1 MKALIKS
8 IIFAI
13 ALSGT
18 MLAQNIS
25 SVAPLKGPAGTLVTI
40 TGSGFSSTAS
50 ENIVFFGKSKGSV
63 VSVNSAGT
71 LLKVNTPVNPSYPS
85 VVSVLNTS
93 SDAYIESR
101 FSFFTSFAARID
113 PETREI
119 EDQFQSQIEPDQN
132 EFNGDYLSN
141 SVLTPFIHSSD
152 ILVVSD
158 ISNDGSMDFIN
169 QYNTPTYKNGS
180 TTREPANAF
189 INDNP
194 LFALTNPINASTVT
208 NATSG
213 FTKYEGY
220 DYTQW
225 NTAHPQGLDYPDVIT
240 SGYLT
245 ADLNNDGEEDFV
257 NFGTKVR
264 DSDDASFEVRV
275 NEASSSTF
283 SFDADDANEFL
294 ITDEGGQDYKG
305 SVINSAHVSLHET
318 FAMKGKAA
326 DMDGDG
332 KKDLVFLLSYPKN
345 MSKGA
350 NVDRKQI
357 IVLRNTT
364 VAGSN
369 SITFSKSN
377 NYSTALSGQTFSSGS
392 YVGVDAAVG
401 ISGNSWSGLPTSATD
416 FISDFDLG
424 DINGDGKADIVFK
437 GISRSTY
444 NWADTTIFEQIN
456 QTSSIPKTTST
467 NGTGFVY
474 YALNNS
480 TSGSFS
486 FGTPVSLSTTL
497 TMNNVQDWGGISLAD
512 MDLDGDLDIVSV
524 VPNNTGSTIEID
536 LKLFRNN
543 GSLSFTESTIDG
555 PSGSNYMIAQIKVAD
570 INGDEY
576 PDVLATIS
584 KTDEMRAFMRKQS
597 TANTA
602 LTGASFVMKGFTY
615 PTTSLVENPL
625 SVSIADFSNDGKVDL
640 VLQESSGTSRV
651 LYLKNDDGL
660 PQIFSSVQLSDF
672 IKCTGQTS
680 AVQTFQIGGQTISNA
695 DGRYILIT
703 APTGWEVSKDPSTLS
718 YKDTIHYYPNTNNE
732 VMPAKTVSIR
742 MKASENNS
750 TYSGDL
756 EISTFNAATV
766 AIELNGSL
774 DVPSYSAISPST
786 QYVNT
791 TYSNTQNGGTIPT
804 PSPAATSSPV
814 AVELADVNG
823 TVQWQKSTDNS
834 TWSDISGATATSYT
848 LPDADLNNQGIVYLR
863 AQITVCTTTSTTDVV
878 TVLEN
883 LGIPAPPTF
892 SASNGQTLSGTF
904 DESLATTLAIY
915 DNTNTLISSCSD
927 LTGSTCAGWTFSNG
941 TYTYTPSSGYSDGDQ
956 FYAVAS
962 NTSGTSQNS
971 NAVTVDATA
980 PSAPAIAAN
989 TDGSSVTGTAEAGS
1003 TVTLSLNN
1011 GGTTTTVDVIASA
1024 NGTWEYVPVPTLVDG
1039 VTITATATDAV
1050 GNTSSSSSTVTVD
1063 AQAPTNTAT
1072 YTNASGDA
1080 LSDGTTVEGTTEPG
1094 ATVTVTMPNG
1104 DEYTT
1109 TADATTGAYSVT
1121 VSGTS
1126 TSDGDELTVSI
1137 EDAAGNTMP
1146 SETVT
1151 VDKTDPAANI
1161 YATDGTSF
1169 DGALD
1174 GTGYS
1179 VTVSYGSG
1187 PTTQSATVTGSTFN
1201 WTPSSSLGLSAG
1213 DQITYT
1219 ITDEV
1224 GNETTYTTT
1233 VQAVA
1238 HCIPVHTTGL
1248 EITELTFKPD
1258 GSGQSDVALD
1268 TYISDAFNDRSTT
1281 STIELAHDKTPELF
1295 VSGPSNTFYYQVW
1308 VDYNQDGDFEDTG
1321 EAIDGSS
1328 SSNNLS
1334 TYSTVFH
1341 SWGDVSITNPLPDV
1355 PFENL
1360 ADGSEYI
1367 MRIGLSTT
1375 LAGVSDPCGSS
1386 SATANFQDLRIK
1398 VLNCEDPTS
1407 LTVAQASNGSAQ
1419 LDVDFVLE
1427 EASMDITYV
1436 IAQSPYQGYDPL
1448 GSDPDTWISTNSA
1461 TTTTTTMTGTSNGSG
1476 TYDYSFS
1483 ATTDSENQSLA
1494 FGNYYSVAIKKGC
1507 TSPNWVKYSDQG
1519 LSEVELID
1527 PNGADYAGSD
1537 FAITSHT
1544 YTQSTASTST
1554 QIGVEPTNT
1563 LNLPVGES
1571 LSVKTTVKASD
1582 GSTAAVP
1589 SVFNYFD
1596 VVEFFNYDPSSGGA
1610 PTFILGTINS
1620 SIATQASLTALSV
1633 TNTNEVTYTT
1643 TPTTATSYWLTY
1655 TFKELA
1661 QGAQPLDAYGSGFAN
1676 SVNVAWYEAPILNSN
1691 GDGLTGAVPGETVT
1705 LVLDGTTYTATAG
1718 NDGTVALTS
1727 FTDGSNTLSSDAIGA
1742 LVNGSYSIDQSWTSG
1757 GSNFTHANPTQVLT
1771 GLSINAATSSVTGT
1785 AAPGATV
1792 TLTIGDET
1800 FTTTADA
1807 TTGIYDFAGTTSST
1821 TSPSTGI
1828 AFNTLVPF
1836 TATTAYSINQSL
1848 TGYTSGSAVTGSIL
1862 ASASDIA
1869 VPTIGG
1875 ALALSGSSTTVAGT
1889 AEAGSQV
1896 YLYDEDGN
1904 QLFDANGDPITT
1916 TADDQ
1921 GAYSITVD
1929 LSTAQVST
1937 GSNTFASAYTS
1948 PYTGSVIQV
1957 GSTDTD
1963 GNTAPLSA
1971 AFVNPSVYTSSG
1983 TWTDASGTSISA
1995 PSTSGA
2001 ATSSSPVIRYESN
2014 ATLPSG
2020 TTGLSG
2026 VEVASGATLT
2036 VPTDG
2041 CLDVAGS
2048 LAVQGTGSISL
2059 GAAMNTGG
2067 TDVESAQLKFT
2078 GEYLGP
2084 PTLEMNGQLF
2094 KSAHTIGSPMK
2105 EGFVS
2110 SDLGDETKLIGWDA
2124 YTAGTYY
2131 SAGDA
2136 IATQG
2141 LGFYAIVGS
2150 SQFIAQAGG
2159 FDVIGS
2165 PMSSL
2170 DMSLG
2175 YVVDNYSATSAGSGW
2190 NMIANPY
2197 TCGWN
2202 WGNST
2207 LTNVSGTFYIYDVS
2221 NSSWMFWNS
2230 ATSTGTGLTSA
2241 VIPPLQGIWVQATS
2255 ASATISS
2262 TMDAAGELT
2271 CASGSSQNGFLKT
2284 ANSIYKLT
2292 TIANGDSSDYSE
2304 MYLVDIAG
2312 ATDGFDANY
2321 DAWHMNGHLSRGKLY
2336 NVVGAEEIVSNALE
2350 IDSSKVIDLAFDSD
2364 YLGTTYEL
2372 NLTTSD
2378 VDSTL
2383 KVVLEDRFE
2392 GTLWSMDNGAYTF
2405 VHSETPVGM
2414 KQTRFALS
2422 YYQEASNVV
2431 GEEELDEQVDIA
2443 VAGTTITVSNAEAYG
2458 EYQVYDASGRLMTK
2472 GAVIETI
2479 TLPADNWE
2487 NGIYRL
2493 VFVGEQ
2499 ITTISIVVNK

>member
-1 MKALIKS
+1 MN
-8 IIFAI
+8 
-13 ALSGT
+13 
-18 MLAQNIS
+18 AQSIS

-50 ENIVFFGKSKGSV
+50 ENIVYFGKSKGNV

-71 LLKVNTPVNPSYPS
+71 ELKVNTPVNPSYPS
-85 VVSVLNTS
+85 VISVLNTS

-113 PETREI
+113 PESREI
-119 EDQFQSQIEPDQN
+119 EDQFQTLVLPDQN
-132 EFNGDYLSN
+132 EFNSDYLSN
-141 SVLTPFIHSSD
+141 VIFTPFIHSSD
-152 ILVVSD
+152 VLVASD
-158 ISNDGSMDFIN
+158 LSNDGSMDFIN
-169 QYNTPTYKNGS
+169 QYNSPDY
-180 TTREPANAF
+180 TTQGVTRQPSNVFVNE
-189 INDNP
+189 NP
-194 LFALTNPINASTVT
+194 LFALTNPINSSTAT
-208 NATSG
+208 NPTNG

-225 NTAHPQGLDYPDVIT
+225 LASHPQGLDYPDAIT

-245 ADLNNDGEEDFV
+245 ADLNNDGEMDFV
-257 NFGTKVR
+257 NFGTKVHG
-264 DSDDASFEVRV
+264 SDDASFEVRV
-275 NEASSSTF
+275 NEATASTF

-294 ITDEGGQDYKG
+294 ITDEGGQDYDG

-345 MSKGA
+345 MSKGQ

-357 IVLRNTT
+357 VVLRNTT
-364 VAGSN
+364 VAGST
-369 SITFSKSN
+369 SITFSKSI
-377 NYSTALSGQTFSSGS
+377 NYPNPLSGANMSFSSGS
-392 YVGVDAAVG
+392 YVGVDAAIG
-401 ISGNSWSGLPTSATD
+401 ISGNSWSNLPTTATD
-416 FISDFDLG
+416 YITDFDLG
-424 DINGDGKADIVFK
+424 DINGDGKVDIVFK
-437 GISRSTY
+437 GISRTTY
-444 NWADTTIFEQIN
+444 NWGDTTVIGQIN
-456 QTSSIPKTTST
+456 QTSAIPKTTST
-467 NGTGFVY
+467 NGSGFVY
-474 YALNNS
+474 YAVNSS

-486 FGTPVSLSTTL
+486 FGTPVSLSTAL
-497 TMNNVQDWGGISLAD
+497 TMNDVHDWGGITLAD

-524 VPNNTGSTIEID
+524 VPNNTGSVVEVD

-555 PSGSNYMIAQIKVAD
+555 PSGSNYMIAQLKVAD
-570 INGDEY
+570 INGDEL
-576 PDVLATIS
+576 PDVVATIS
-584 KTDEMRAFMRKQS
+584 ETGEMRAFMRKQS
-597 TANTA
+597 TSTSA

-615 PTTSLVENPL
+615 PSTAGVENPI
-625 SVSIADFSNDGKVDL
+625 SVAIADFSNDGKVDL
-640 VLQESSGTSRV
+640 ILLMESSSYGARV
-651 LYLKNDDGL
+651 TYLKNDDGL
-660 PQIFSSVQLSDF
+660 PQIFSSVQLTDF

-680 AVQTFQIGGQTISNA
+680 AVQTFQIGGQTISKA

-703 APTGWEVSKDPSTLS
+703 APTGWEVCKDPSNTNLS
-718 YKDTIHYYPNTNNE
+718 YQDTIRYYPNTNNE

-742 MKASENNS
+742 MKASANNS
-750 TYSGDL
+750 SYSGDL

-774 DVPSYSAISPST
+774 DVPSYSSISPST

-791 TYSNTQNGGTIPT
+791 TYSNTQNNGTIPT

-834 TWSDISGATATSYT
+834 TWSDISGATSTSYT

-878 TVLEN
+878 TILEN

-892 SASNGQTLSGTF
+892 NASNGQTLSGTF

-915 DNTNTLISSCSD
+915 DNTNTLVSSCSD
-927 LTGSTCAGWTFSNG
+927 LTGSTCTGWTFSNG
-941 TYTYTPSSGYSDGDQ
+941 TYIYTPSSGYSDGDQ
-956 FYAVAS
+956 FYAIAG
-962 NTSGTSQNS
+962 NTSGTSQKS
-971 NAVTVDATA
+971 NTVTVDATA
-980 PSAPAIAAN
+980 PSAPTITAN

-1024 NGTWEYVPVPTLVDG
+1024 NGTWEYVPVPTLADG

-1050 GNTSSSSSTVTVD
+1050 GNTSSGSSSVTVD
-1063 AQAPTNTAT
+1063 AQVPTNTAT

-1094 ATVTVTMPNG
+1094 ATVTVAMPNG

-1126 TSDGDELTVSI
+1126 TSDGDELEVSI

-1169 DGALD
+1169 NGALD

-1224 GNETTYTTT
+1224 GNETIYTTT
-1233 VQAVA
+1233 VQGVA
-1238 HCIPVHTTGL
+1238 HCIPQTASGL
-1248 EITELTFKPD
+1248 ELSSLSFSLTSSSTVTFTE
-1258 GSGQSDVALD
+1258 
-1268 TYISDAFNDRSTT
+1268 YISDEFNDRSTDAT
-1281 STIELAHDKTPELF
+1281 NTIELDHDALPTIQFTVGTPLTAYLS
-1295 VSGPSNTFYYQVW
+1295 VWIDLNQNGTFESSEEQTQSTTPQMYSSTSSAPFDW
-1308 VDYNQDGDFEDTG
+1308 TSAPFEDDSDGD
-1321 EAIDGSS
+1321 
-1328 SSNNLS
+1328 
-1334 TYSTVFH
+1334 
-1341 SWGDVSITNPLPDV
+1341 
-1355 PFENL
+1355 
-1360 ADGSEYI
+1360 EYI
-1367 MRIGLSTT
+1367 MRIGISTGAA
-1375 LAGVSDPCGSS
+1375 LSDPCGSS
-1386 SATANFQDLRIK
+1386 SVTANFQDLRIK
-1398 VLNCEDPTS
+1398 VLNCKDPDD
-1407 LTVAQASNGSAQ
+1407 LTVAQASLGSAQ
-1419 LDVDFVLE
+1419 LDIDFVLE

-1436 IAQSPYQGYDPL
+1436 IAKAQSPYDDPL
-1448 GSDPDTWISTNSA
+1448 STDPDTWISNNSA
-1461 TTTTTTMTGTSNGSG
+1461 TATTTTMTGTSNGSG

-1483 ATTDSENQSLA
+1483 ATADSEGNSLTL
-1494 FGNYYSVAIKKGC
+1494 GSYYSVAIKKSC
-1507 TSPNWVKYSDQG
+1507 TSPNWVKYEDQQG
-1519 LSEVELID
+1519 FNTVELID
-1527 PNGADYAGSD
+1527 PADYSGSD

-1554 QIGVEPTNT
+1554 GQIGVEPTNT

-1571 LSVKTTVKASD
+1571 LSVKTTVKGSD
-1582 GSTAAVP
+1582 GSTAVVP

-1596 VVEFFNYDPSSGGA
+1596 VVEFFNYDPNSGGA
-1610 PTFILGTINS
+1610 PTYILGTINGNA
-1620 SIATQASLTALSV
+1620 ATMLGQTALSV

-1643 TPTTATSYWLTY
+1643 TPTSATSYWLTY

-1661 QGAQPLDAYGSGFAN
+1661 QGAQPFDAYGSGFAN
-1676 SVNVAWYEAPILNSN
+1676 SVNVAWYEAPVLNSN

-1727 FTDGSNTLSSDAIGA
+1727 FTDGSSTLSSDAIST

-1757 GSNFTHANPTQVLT
+1757 GSSFTHANPTQVLS
-1771 GLSINAATSSVTGT
+1771 GLSINAVTSSVTGT

-1821 TSPSTGI
+1821 TSPSTGV
-1828 AFNTLVPF
+1828 AFSTLVPF

-1875 ALALSGSSTTVAGT
+1875 ALALSGTSTTVAGT

-1929 LSTAQVST
+1929 LSTAQIST

-2020 TTGLSG
+2020 ITGLSG
-2026 VEVASGATLT
+2026 VEVASGTTLT

-2131 SAGDA
+2131 SAGEA

-2175 YVVDNYSATSAGSGW
+2175 YVADNYSSTSAGSGW

-2255 ASATISS
+2255 ASATVSS

-2284 ANSIYKLT
+2284 ANGIYKLT
-2292 TIANGDSSDYSE
+2292 TIAHADSSDYSE

-2350 IDSSKVIDLAFDSD
+2350 IDSSKIIDLAFDSD

-2372 NLTTSD
+2372 NLIASD

-2392 GTLWSMDNGAYTF
+2392 ATLWSMDNGAYTF
-2405 VHSETPVGM
+2405 VHTETPVGM
-2414 KQTRFALS
+2414 KQTRFALH
-2422 YYQEASNVV
+2422 YYHEASNVV
-2431 GEEELDEQVDIA
+2431 GEEELDEQAGIA
-2443 VAGTTITVSNAEAYG
+2443 VAGTNITVSNPEAYG
-2458 EYQVYDASGRLMTK
+2458 EYQVYDASGRLMIK
-2472 GAVIETI
+2472 GAVMESIS
-2479 TLPADNWE
+2479 LPADNWE

>member
-8 IIFAI
+8 IILVAACF
-13 ALSGT
+13 GT
-18 MLAQNIS
+18 MHAQSIS

-50 ENIVFFGKSKGSV
+50 ENIVFFGNSKGNV

-93 SDAYIESR
+93 SEAYIESR

-169 QYNTPTYKNGS
+169 QYNTPTYKSSS
-180 TTREPANAF
+180 TTREPTNAF
-189 INDNP
+189 VNENP
-194 LFALTNPINASTVT
+194 IFALTNPINASSVT

-257 NFGTKVR
+257 NFGTKVHG
-264 DSDDASFEVRV
+264 SDDASFEVRV
-275 NEASSSTF
+275 NEATSSTF

-294 ITDEGGQDYKG
+294 ITAEGGQDYNG

-345 MSKGA
+345 MSKGS

-364 VAGSN
+364 VAGST

-377 NYSTALSGQTFSSGS
+377 NYPTALSGLTYSSGS
-392 YVGVDAAVG
+392 YVGVDASVG
-401 ISGNSWSGLPTSATD
+401 ISGNSWSGLPTVATD
-416 FISDFDLG
+416 FISDFDIG
-424 DINGDGKADIVFK
+424 DINGDGKPDFVFK

-444 NWADTTIFEQIN
+444 NWADTTVFEQIN

-474 YALNNS
+474 YAVNNS
-480 TSGSFS
+480 TSGSLS
-486 FGTPVSLSTTL
+486 FGTPVALSTTL
-497 TMNNVQDWGGISLAD
+497 TMNNVQDWGGIALAD

-524 VPNNTGSTIEID
+524 LPNNTGSTIEID

-602 LTGASFVMKGFTY
+602 LTGASYVMKGFTY
-615 PTTSLVENPL
+615 PSSSIVENPL

-651 LYLKNDDGL
+651 VYLKNDDGL

-680 AVQTFQIGGQTISNA
+680 AVQTFQIGGQTISKA

-732 VMPAKTVSIR
+732 VMPAKTITIR

-750 TYSGDL
+750 SYSGDL
-756 EISTFNAATV
+756 EISTFNAAKV

-774 DVPSYSAISPST
+774 DVPSFSAISPST

-804 PSPAATSSPV
+804 PSPTATSSPV
-814 AVELADVNG
+814 AVELTDVNG

-878 TVLEN
+878 TILEN

-892 SASNGQTLSGTF
+892 SASNGQTLSGIF
-904 DESLATTLAIY
+904 DESLATSLAIY
-915 DNTNTLISSCSD
+915 DNTNTLVSSCSD

-1011 GGTTTTVDVIASA
+1011 GGTTSTVDVIVSA
-1024 NGTWEYVPVPTLVDG
+1024 NGTWEYVPVPTLADG

-1050 GNTSSSSSTVTVD
+1050 GNTSSSSSSVTVD

-1072 YTNASGDA
+1072 YTNASGNA

-1094 ATVTVTMPNG
+1094 AVVTVTMPNG

-1109 TADATTGAYSVT
+1109 TADATTGAYSVA

-1169 DGALD
+1169 DGVLD

-1224 GNETTYTTT
+1224 GNETTYTTI
-1233 VQAVA
+1233 VQTVA

-1268 TYISDAFNDRSTT
+1268 TYISDAFSDRSTT
-1281 STIELAHDKTPELF
+1281 STIELAHDATPELF
-1295 VSGPSNTFYYQVW
+1295 ISGPSNNYYYQVW

-1328 SSNNLS
+1328 SMKSLS
-1334 TYSTVFH
+1334 INSLVFH
-1341 SWGDVSITNPLPDV
+1341 SWLDVSITNPLPAV
-1355 PFENL
+1355 PFENRT
-1360 ADGSEYI
+1360 DGSEYI

-1375 LAGVSDPCGSS
+1375 LAGVSDPCGTS

-1398 VLNCEDPTS
+1398 VLNCEDPAS

-1419 LDVDFVLE
+1419 LDVDFVLD

-1436 IAQSPYQGYDPL
+1436 IAEAQSAFDDPL
-1448 GSDPDTWISTNSA
+1448 STDPDTWISNNSA
-1461 TTTTTTMTGTSNGSG
+1461 TATTTTMTGVSNG
-1476 TYDYSFS
+1476 TNYDYSFS
-1483 ATTDSENQSLA
+1483 ATTDSKGNPLA
-1494 FGNYYSVAIKKGC
+1494 LGSYYSVAIKKSC
-1507 TSPNWVKYSDQG
+1507 TSPNWVKYQDQQG
-1519 LSEVELID
+1519 FKTVELID

-1544 YTQSTASTST
+1544 YTQFITQTQQGSTPS
-1554 QIGVEPTNT
+1554 NT

-1571 LSVKTTVKASD
+1571 LSVKTTVKGSD
-1582 GSTAAVP
+1582 GSTAVVP

-1596 VVEFFNYDPSSGGA
+1596 VVEFLNYDPSSGGA
-1610 PTFILGTINS
+1610 PTFILGTINT
-1620 SIATQASLTALSV
+1620 SIANQASLTALSV

-1643 TPTTATSYWLTY
+1643 TPTSATSYWLTY

-1676 SVNVAWYEAPILNSN
+1676 SVNVAWYEAPVLNSN

-1727 FTDGSNTLSSDAIGA
+1727 FTDGSSTLSSDAISA

-1757 GSNFTHANPTQVLT
+1757 GSSFTHANPTQVLS
-1771 GLSINAATSSVTGT
+1771 GLSINAATNSVTGT

-1792 TLTIGDET
+1792 TVTIGDET

-1821 TSPSTGI
+1821 TSPSTGV
-1828 AFNTLVPF
+1828 AFSTLVPF

-1862 ASASDIA
+1862 ASASDVA

-1889 AEAGSQV
+1889 AEAGAQV

-1929 LSTAQVST
+1929 LSAAQTST

-1948 PYTGSVIQV
+1948 PYTGAVIQV

-2020 TTGLSG
+2020 ITGLSG

-2131 SAGDA
+2131 SAGEA

-2150 SQFIAQAGG
+2150 NQFIAQAGG

-2175 YVVDNYSATSAGSGW
+2175 YVADNYSSTSAGSGW

-2221 NSSWMFWNS
+2221 NSSWTFWNS
-2230 ATSTGTGLTSA
+2230 STSTGTGLTSA

-2255 ASATISS
+2255 AGATISS

-2292 TIANGDSSDYSE
+2292 TVANGDSSDYSE

-2312 ATDGFDANY
+2312 AADDFDANY

-2350 IDSSKVIDLAFDSD
+2350 IDSSKIIDLAFESD

-2405 VHSETPVGM
+2405 VHVEAPVGM
-2414 KQTRFALS
+2414 KQTRFALR

-2431 GEEELDEQVDIA
+2431 GEEELDGQVDIS
-2443 VAGTTITVSNAEAYG
+2443 VAGTTITVSNPEAYG
-2458 EYQVYDASGRLMTK
+2458 EFQVYDASGRLMTK
-2472 GAVIETI
+2472 GAVTESIS
-2479 TLPADNWE
+2479 LPADNWE

-2493 VFVGEQ
+2493 VFIGEQ